1 MEKIDLSG
9 FIDIAAIVTKA
20 DAKGKIT
27 YVNKRFEEVS
37 GYKASEVIGRDHNI
51 VNSGHHPKQFW
62 IDMYRTVVKEK
73 KVWNA
78 ICVNKRKDGTFYYVD
93 SYIKAE
99 FDDNGKLSGYM
110 SIRQD
115 ITSVYEANK
124 EITKQN
130 EEIEK
135 INSELKESLNN
146 SENLR
151 LEAEK
156 AKEIALNDLDIVVKK
171 SQTEL
176 MGSVVKTALYVILGI
191 GIVTTGLYVFSI
203 IIDKET
209 QIIGSTWSNMFG
221 ILLTNAFSIVG
232 TIMGVKYATEKNN

>member
-62 IDMYRTVVKEK
+62 VDMYRTVVKERA
-73 KVWNA
+73 VWNA

-99 FDDNGKLSGYM
+99 FDEEGKLDGYM

-124 EITKQN
+124 EIKKQN
-130 EEIEK
+130 EEIEQINQELK
-135 INSELKESLNN
+135 SSLENSEK
-146 SENLR
+146 LR
-151 LEAEK
+151 FEAEEARK
-156 AKEIALNDLDIVVKK
+156 IALNDLDVMVKK

-176 MGSVVKTALYVILGI
+176 MSNVVKTALYVILGV
-191 GIVTTGLYVFSI
+191 GIITTGLYVFSMLV
-203 IIDKET
+203 DKET

-232 TIMGVKYATEKNN
+232 TIMGVKYATEKKD